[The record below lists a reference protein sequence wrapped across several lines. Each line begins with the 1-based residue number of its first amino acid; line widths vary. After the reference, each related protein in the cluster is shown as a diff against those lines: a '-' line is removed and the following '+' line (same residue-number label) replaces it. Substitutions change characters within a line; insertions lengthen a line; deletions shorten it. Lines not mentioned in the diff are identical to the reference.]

1 MTHIMAIGTF
11 PPHKINDLLERYM
24 LKNKPAYPDFL
35 KKIHNWGTQPVNGR
49 YRRITVYEC
58 PEEKLYQGMFA
69 LSKRYNFYAQ
79 IEGYT
84 FEILTLVSEEDSIK
98 IAQAK

>member
-1 MTHIMAIGTF
+1 MTIGTF
-11 PPHKINDLLERYM
+11 PPHKTNALLEINM
-24 LKNKPAYPDFL
+24 SKNKPAYPDFL
-35 KKIHNWGTQPVNGR
+35 KRIHNWGTQPVNGR

-58 PEEKLYQGMFA
+58 PEDKLYQGMLA
-69 LSKRYNFYAQ
+69 LTKRYNFYAQ

-84 FEILTLVSEEDSIK
+84 FEILPLISEEDSMK